1 MYILFINSVGYVLFM
16 TELESKFMNNNSDKK
31 NIFIFPARV
40 NNNSNNNSNK
50 NNI

>member
-1 MYILFINSVGYVLFM
+1 MYILFINSIGYVLFM

-31 NIFIFPARV
+31 YIFIFPAQV
-40 NNNSNNNSNK
+40 NNNSNK